1 MNPSIDVRTHT
12 PAAFVVHL
20 TVSSH
25 KASAFPNA
33 GMGRRYAE
41 FLQQI
46 LKVSH
51 FGAAVFVN
59 PSDLNICL
67 PHRLFRPS
75 ILCVIWVA
83 VAFSSKQNVIRYLLT
98 HWIS

>member
-1 MNPSIDVRTHT
+1 VNPSIDVRTPT

-25 KASAFPNA
+25 KASAFPTWA
-33 GMGRRYAE
+33 LGRRYAKS
-41 FLQQI
+41 LQQI
-46 LKVSH
+46 QKGLS

-75 ILCVIWVA
+75 ILWVIWAA